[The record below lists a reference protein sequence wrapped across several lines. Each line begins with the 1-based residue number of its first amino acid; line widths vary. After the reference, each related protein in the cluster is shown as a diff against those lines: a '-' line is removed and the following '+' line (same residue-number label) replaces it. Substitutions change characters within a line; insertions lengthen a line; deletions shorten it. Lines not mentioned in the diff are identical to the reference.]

1 MEKPLAA
8 ALLVNITNTTLH
20 LGDWVGLWWFAD
32 WLIKPRRLSAL
43 TGRLLIWRGVRTRI
57 SAFHRLAGTSRPA
70 NHVTA
75 GPVLQ
80 ERRGMG
86 QESMC
91 LLLMLCACQ
100 SRPFSSQFS
109 AFLFLVLS
117 VVSLS
122 SGSACPNDAWQRET
136 ADHLSSFNSLYP
148 AYCMSITCFFSN
160 TLSSFFLFS
169 FQSEDTNGLKMF

>member
-1 MEKPLAA
+1 MSRHKQSVVKRLKHGKTTGCS
-8 ALLVNITNTTLH
+8 LVGKDH
-20 LGDWVGLWWFAD
+20 QYHSSFGGDWVGLWWFAD
-32 WLIKPRRLSAL
+32 WLIKPRGLSAL
-43 TGRLLIWRGVRTRI
+43 TGRLLIWRGVWTRI

-122 SGSACPNDAWQRET
+122 SGSACPNDA
-136 ADHLSSFNSLYP
+136 
-148 AYCMSITCFFSN
+148 
-160 TLSSFFLFS
+160 
-169 FQSEDTNGLKMF
+169 